1 MRGCADSIVPVRSG
15 AGVTNQ
21 SSEVRRLW
29 IAIAIV
35 AAVDFVWLRVAG
47 MAVSID
53 ATQAVTF
60 CAAVLLSIVYTS
72 FRPDR
77 RIAELATACAQVI
90 AFTAAGA
97 TLSYLTVTAKFPLVD
112 RQLAAADALLGLN
125 WLAFFEWVEARPTI
139 KEVLTIA
146 YHSCMPQVAVLLL
159 WLSACGRFERIR
171 EFVWLFVTSLL
182 VIIPISWIFPAASA
196 WVYFDVVGRADAY
209 HLADFNALRNGE
221 MTRISLT
228 QVNGLI
234 TFPSFHAALAIIL
247 IYASRGVKV
256 LFPAFLVLNLLM
268 LAATPTVGGHYF
280 IDIIAGACVVL
291 CLACLRQLRWGTL
304 LARWNA
310 APSHA
315 AG

>member
-1 MRGCADSIVPVRSG
+1 MLI
-15 AGVTNQ
+15 TK
-21 SSEVRRLW
+21 
-29 IAIAIV
+29 
-35 AAVDFVWLRVAG
+35 
-47 MAVSID
+47 
-53 ATQAVTF
+53 
-60 CAAVLLSIVYTS
+60 
-72 FRPDR
+72 
-77 RIAELATACAQVI
+77 VI
-90 AFTAAGA
+90 GT
-97 TLSYLTVTAKFPLVD
+97 
-112 RQLAAADALLGLN
+112 
-125 WLAFFEWVEARPTI
+125 
-139 KEVLTIA
+139 
-146 YHSCMPQVAVLLL
+146 
-159 WLSACGRFERIR
+159 
-171 EFVWLFVTSLL
+171 
-182 VIIPISWIFPAASA
+182 VIIASIIITGFGKAASA
-196 WVYFDVVGRADAY
+196 NETQNIEITADTEIRTSYEFNPHVYSPTIAQEIPQDYWDSFYNLCD
-209 HLADFNALRNGE
+209 ALRNGE